1 MFYIIK
7 FWKEISNIISFL
19 ANICVLVI
27 TVYTLYLTAF
37 CRKLR
42 FITIGFSVTQFF
54 GESMSISIANKSL
67 HAISITEIFIMKK
80 KDGQFYRITIKK
92 FEDPLIINPWQISNI
107 KMDAYTYILE
117 ESGETV
123 AIVISGKNSIDI
135 LSPFC
140 YIKITYLGKFFNRS
154 VI

>member
-1 MFYIIK
+1 MFFIIK

-42 FITIGFSVTQFF
+42 FITIGFSMTQFF

-92 FEDPLIINPWQISNI
+92 FEEQKIIKPCQISNI
-107 KMDAYTYILE
+107 KMYA
-117 ESGETV
+117 
-123 AIVISGKNSIDI
+123 
-135 LSPFC
+135 
-140 YIKITYLGKFFNRS
+140 
-154 VI
+154 

>member
-1 MFYIIK
+1 MKHGAVTTLGSGFAEYIRFRDVILTNIGAKNVFIIK

-42 FITIGFSVTQFF
+42 FITIGFSMTQFF

-80 KDGQFYRITIKK
+80 KTD
-92 FEDPLIINPWQISNI
+92 
-107 KMDAYTYILE
+107 
-117 ESGETV
+117 
-123 AIVISGKNSIDI
+123 NSIV
-135 LSPFC
+135 L
-140 YIKITYLGKFFNRS
+140 L
-154 VI
+154 